1 LTNII
6 EKTTC
11 FFMNFYNKSNRSRYE
26 IVTIKLIM
34 RSVFIIYFFDVINI
48 DTFLYEFDQS

>member
-1 LTNII
+1 
-6 EKTTC
+6 
-11 FFMNFYNKSNRSRYE
+11 MNFYNKSNRSRYE

-34 RSVFIIYFFDVINI
+34 RSVFITYFFDVINI